1 MKFVVVG
8 DSSTGKSSLLV
19 QLTDKRF
26 LGQCDPTIGVEFG
39 ASLISLPDGKTI
51 KAQVWDTAGQE
62 SFRSI
67 TRSYYRGAAGALL
80 VFDTTYRKSFLNL
93 SQWHEDLKSFGDPE
107 LTVVVVGN
115 KSDLCPSSSTSDE
128 HQDSDSTPKTLA
140 REVSHDEALQWAE
153 ERGLDYIETSAKT
166 GVNVEEAFAKV
177 ARKIYESGR
186 LDLQNRA
193 KPGSSFPLANT
204 PQDLCHDGQQVN
216 IRQTQLRL
224 NELDK
229 PMSSDHQTCK
239 SQFTQNNPSETY
251 CVTKAWTRAILLRL
265 FQRIDD
271 RAAVRKTNQQLYA
284 VDYRN
289 SGRHVAAKHPWL
301 YHLEKTMYEATSS
314 NERSIITNLC
324 IDQCKKRSRC
334 LSSCVVVDPDI
345 IVGKD
350 HPNLTNV
357 VRLGGLVRW
366 EAPSTAS
373 PLNKW
378 GWAGDFNSGAPC
390 IGIRM
395 GVIVCENRFPN

>member
-1 MKFVVVG
+1 MG
-8 DSSTGKSSLLV
+8 SRLTSGKHSL
-19 QLTDKRF
+19 
-26 LGQCDPTIGVEFG
+26 G
-39 ASLISLPDGKTI
+39 SMNLI
-51 KAQVWDTAGQE
+51 
-62 SFRSI
+62 
-67 TRSYYRGAAGALL
+67 
-80 VFDTTYRKSFLNL
+80 
-93 SQWHEDLKSFGDPE
+93 
-107 LTVVVVGN
+107 
-115 KSDLCPSSSTSDE
+115 
-128 HQDSDSTPKTLA
+128 
-140 REVSHDEALQWAE
+140 
-153 ERGLDYIETSAKT
+153 
-166 GVNVEEAFAKV
+166 
-177 ARKIYESGR
+177 
-186 LDLQNRA
+186 
-193 KPGSSFPLANT
+193 
-204 PQDLCHDGQQVN
+204 
-216 IRQTQLRL
+216 
-224 NELDK
+224 
-229 PMSSDHQTCK
+229 
-239 SQFTQNNPSETY
+239 NPS
-251 CVTKAWTRAILLRL
+251 
-265 FQRIDD
+265 
-271 RAAVRKTNQQLYA
+271 AVRKTNQQLYA